1 LWRFTWFDYRQ
12 TGGEIP
18 MTRHRPA
25 NTPRYAI
32 RAQTDGMWSI
42 IDLFTS
48 LPAATNGKDL
58 AGLEREDAED
68 IARELNRSL
77 IEGKDSPLV

>member
-1 LWRFTWFDYRQ
+1 
-12 TGGEIP
+12 
-18 MTRHRPA
+18 
-25 NTPRYAI
+25 
-32 RAQTDGMWSI
+32 MWSI

-77 IEGKDSPLV
+77 IEGKGSPLV